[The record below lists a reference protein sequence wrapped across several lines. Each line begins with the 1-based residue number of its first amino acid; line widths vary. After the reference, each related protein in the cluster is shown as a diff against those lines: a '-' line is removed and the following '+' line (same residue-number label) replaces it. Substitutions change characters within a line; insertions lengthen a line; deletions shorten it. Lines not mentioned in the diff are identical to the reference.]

1 MFQFLRS
8 NASIPLII
16 MLVIWGIS
24 TFLFVQADLAP
35 FYWELKNQLIGQKLN
50 EGFRMYQDIR
60 DNTGPFAAGFFQLLD
75 FLRIPMA
82 LNAYWASALIIF
94 QGFIFQRTIQRYEL
108 MPPMGYLPFF
118 IYAVFFHFSL
128 DFIVPSAALLG
139 FTFLLLAWREIVKQQ
154 STLNVDDRVF
164 LIGLFI
170 GAAGL
175 CYPSYFLFIFWAF
188 LSLVF
193 YSGINIRQLLLVLV
207 GFFIVNIITGLVYTY
222 HGNFPYLLQVFQN
235 SAIEFHAPVWAQLQD
250 ITWAYLVPIAFG
262 IYGFWKVVENPKV
275 KSNGQKAQQTNLIWI
290 FTSIIAIFTLPAT
303 ESNNVLFFLPA
314 LAYFSL
320 NSFFLLKKY
329 WIREVMLW
337 AMLGLTY
344 FSLAFDWKTKS
355 QKRVQESPISIR
367 NEKLMILGPQ
377 IEAYQNNTM
386 AGPFVNWD
394 LSKSLFDELNQYK
407 TIVLLDQYM
416 NQDAPN
422 YIYDPTG
429 KFKLVQNYLPYL
441 KTRYHETSKNL
452 YKRVN

>member
-16 MLVIWGIS
+16 LLMIWGIS
-24 TFLFVQADLAP
+24 TFLFVQADITP
-35 FYWELKNQLIGQKLN
+35 FYWELKNHLIGQKLN

-60 DNTGPFAAGFFQLLD
+60 DNTGPFAAGLFQLLD
-75 FLRIPMA
+75 FLGIPMS
-82 LNAYWASALIIF
+82 LNAYWTSVLIIF
-94 QGFIFQRTIQRYEL
+94 QGILFQRTIQRYEL
-108 MPPMGYLPFF
+108 MPALGNLPFF
-118 IYAVFFHFSL
+118 IYGVFFHFSF
-128 DFIVPSAALLG
+128 DFFIPSAALLG
-139 FTFLLLAWREIVKQQ
+139 LTFLLLAWREIVKQQ

-175 CYPSYFLFIFWAF
+175 CYPSYFIFIFWAF

-207 GFFIVNIITGLVYTY
+207 GFLIVNIITGLVYTY
-222 HGNFPYLLQVFQN
+222 HGNFPYLIQVFQN
-235 SAIEFHAPVWAQLQD
+235 SAIEFQAPAWDQLKD
-250 ITWAYLVPIAFG
+250 IAWAYLAPITFA

-314 LAYFSL
+314 LAFFSL

-329 WIREVMLW
+329 WIRELMIW
-337 AMLGLTY
+337 GMLGLSY
-344 FSLAFDWKTKS
+344 VSLALDWKTQS
-355 QKRVQESPISIR
+355 QKRIQESPLGIR
-367 NEKLMILGPQ
+367 NERIMVLGPQ
-377 IEAYQNNTM
+377 IEVYRNNKM
-386 AGPFVNWD
+386 AGPFVNWE

-416 NQDAPN
+416 NQDTPN

-429 KFKLVQNYLPYL
+429 KFKLIQNYLPYL
-441 KTRYHETSKNL
+441 KTRYQETENHL

>member
-24 TFLFVQADLAP
+24 TFLFVQAEIAP

-75 FLRIPMA
+75 FLRIPISM
-82 LNAYWASALIIF
+82 NAYWASALIIF
-94 QGFIFQRTIQRYEL
+94 QGFVFQRTIQRYEL

-139 FTFLLLAWREIVKQQ
+139 VTFLLLAWREIVKQQ

-207 GFFIVNIITGLVYTY
+207 GFLIVNIITGLVYTY
-222 HGNFPYLLQVFQN
+222 HGNFPYLIQVFQN

-250 ITWAYLVPIAFG
+250 IAWAYLAPIAFA

-290 FTSIIAIFTLPAT
+290 FTGIIAIFTLPAT

-329 WIREVMLW
+329 WIREMMIW
-337 AMLGLTY
+337 GMLGLSY
-344 FSLAFDWKTKS
+344 FSLALDWKTQS
-355 QKRVQESPISIR
+355 QKRIQESSLPIR
-367 NEKLMILGPQ
+367 NEKIMILGPQ
-377 IEAYQNNTM
+377 IEAYRNNTM
-386 AGPFVNWD
+386 AGPFVNWE
-394 LSKSLFDELNQYK
+394 LSKSLFDNLNQYK

-441 KTRYHETSKNL
+441 KTRYQETGNHL